1 MEHKIKFVIIGLVGL
16 LLVSIIIILQVNSSK
31 QVLERQIIQLN
42 KVESDN
48 ADLRKKL
55 EQAVELGHKVSLL
68 RKELTNLAQEK
79 TDLLAKIDTL
89 NSEIE
94 RQESNNLQIQGKLKN
109 DNIMLRAKIKAL
121 NKEKTILEEKV
132 TSFADENISLTGKFN
147 EIGVLLKNKVAE
159 IEGLKNKFGQEQQ
172 DSVVFSEE
180 NKSVELTPIT
190 VHPSSSVYNPDEVP
204 FIGKVLTINREN
216 SFVVINLGQDV
227 GTKIGDKFSVYR
239 DDREIA
245 VLEVIQIRSL
255 IAACDIVK
263 ESRTIKIGDSV
274 RLSGK

>member
-16 LLVSIIIILQVNSSK
+16 LLVSIIIILQVNGSK
-31 QVLERQIIQLN
+31 QALERRIIQLS

-55 EQAVELGHKVSLL
+55 EQAVDLAAKVSSL

-89 NSEIE
+89 NAEIE
-94 RQESNNLQIQGKLKN
+94 RQESNNLQIQGKFKN
-109 DNIMLRAKIKAL
+109 DNIMLKAKIKAL
-121 NKEKTILEEKV
+121 NKEKQILEEKV
-132 TSFADENISLTGKFN
+132 TSFADDNISLTSKFN
-147 EIGVLLKNKVAE
+147 ELGVLLKNKVAE
-159 IEGLKNKFGQEQQ
+159 IEGLKNKLGLGVQ
-172 DSVVFSEE
+172 DSVVFNEE

-227 GTKIGDKFSVYR
+227 GVNTGDKFSVYR

-263 ESRTIKIGDSV
+263 ESKTIKIGDPV
-274 RLSGK
+274 KLTGK